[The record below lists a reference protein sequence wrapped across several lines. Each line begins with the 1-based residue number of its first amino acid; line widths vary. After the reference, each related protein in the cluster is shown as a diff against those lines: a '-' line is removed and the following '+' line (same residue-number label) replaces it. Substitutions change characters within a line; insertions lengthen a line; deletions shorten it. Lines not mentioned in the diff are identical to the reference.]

1 MSEIRVLIADDHALV
16 RSGFRAILQ
25 ALPDVT
31 VVGEA
36 SDGQEAMTLVQRVQ
50 PHVVLMD
57 VSMPGLNGIDVT
69 AQLAREMPHVRVIL
83 VSMHAS
89 EVYVRR
95 GLQAGASG
103 YLLKDSGVV
112 ELELAVRAVA
122 RGETYLSPAV
132 SRPVIEGYVRPVEAE
147 ASGLERLTPRH
158 RQILQLVAEGKTTK
172 EIAQRLTLG
181 TRTVES
187 HRAELMRRL
196 DIHDLPGLV
205 RYAICIGL
213 ISPER

>member
-1 MSEIRVLIADDHALV
+1 VSAIRVLIADDHALV
-16 RSGFRAILQ
+16 RSGFRAILE

-36 SDGQEAMTLVQRVQ
+36 GEGQEAMTLAQKVQ

-57 VSMPGLNGIDVT
+57 IAMPGLNGIDVT
-69 AQLAREMPHVRVIL
+69 AQLTREMPYVRVIV

-95 GLQAGASG
+95 ALAAGAAG
-103 YLLKDSGVV
+103 YLLKDAEVG
-112 ELELAVRAVA
+112 ELELAVRAAA
-122 RGETYLSPAV
+122 RGDTYLSPTV
-132 SRPVIEGYVRPVEAE
+132 SGWVIEGYVRPVEAE
-147 ASGLERLTPRH
+147 ASGLEPLTA
-158 RQILQLVAEGKTTK
+158 RQREILQLVAEGKTTK
-172 EIAQRLTLG
+172 EIAKRLKLG

-187 HRAELMRRL
+187 HRADLMQRL

-205 RYAICIGL
+205 RYAIRVGL